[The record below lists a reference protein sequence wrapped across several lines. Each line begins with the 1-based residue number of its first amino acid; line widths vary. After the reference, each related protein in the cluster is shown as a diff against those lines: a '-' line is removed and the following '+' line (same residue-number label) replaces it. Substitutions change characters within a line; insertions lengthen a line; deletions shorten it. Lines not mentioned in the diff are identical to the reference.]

1 MNDSGF
7 HMTKY
12 KETVVSE
19 HVEGDKICRQVE
31 YIEIP
36 ESERKGSTKY
46 IEGLSK
52 TIPRLR
58 NALAHGEHMILSEV
72 LTPMFV
78 NAEII
83 NMLFEK

>member
-1 MNDSGF
+1 
-7 HMTKY
+7 MTKY

-19 HVEGDKICRQVE
+19 HAEGDEICRQVE
-31 YIEIP
+31 YIKIP
-36 ESERKGSTKY
+36 KSERMGSTKY

-52 TIPRLR
+52 AIARLR
-58 NALAHGEHMILSEV
+58 NALAHGEHMVLSKV

>member
-1 MNDSGF
+1 MG
-7 HMTKY
+7 
-12 KETVVSE
+12 
-19 HVEGDKICRQVE
+19 R
-31 YIEIP
+31 
-36 ESERKGSTKY
+36 TKY

-52 TIPRLR
+52 AIARLR
-58 NALAHGEHMILSEV
+58 NALAHGEHMVLSKV